1 MVMDRN
7 DEGAL
12 RAPKLSRRNLIKTS
26 AIAGAGAIAGSR
38 FANTKA
44 APGAGS
50 GVRRYAR
57 QGGGEITFAA
67 QTSDIQAIQSLLD
80 EYSQTN
86 NVKITTVPNPY
97 ADLYAKLNINLTQAT
112 GAYDVVSLDDPW
124 MPLFA
129 GGEFLANLS
138 EMLDKKGVK
147 VDEDFVPQLLAL
159 GEYPAGSG
167 LRGIPW
173 VGNVQVF
180 AWRTDVLEEMGK
192 EVPKTWDDVL
202 TLATAITEAKKGE
215 DLYGIGLRGVAGNP
229 AATSFLP
236 VLRGFG
242 KDLLDP
248 ETSEPQLETPEAMA
262 AIDLHLKL
270 KDQTPPGVENVGHP
284 ENGMNLYTGH
294 IAMSGDIWPDQLLQA
309 FDPKVSK
316 VVGKIE
322 VGAEPA
328 QSGVKPADMTGN
340 WLLGI
345 PEGAKNADAALDFI
359 LWITDAAQQK
369 RLLME
374 NSFPPP
380 TRTSVLED
388 KEAIA
393 KFPFLP
399 GLQNAAK
406 QALPRPRTP
415 FYSSLEEIYGRWVS
429 EAIAGQTSGEDA
441 MKNANK
447 EMRDLLVREGVLN

>member
-1 MVMDRN
+1 MMDKN
-7 DEGAL
+7 DKESL
-12 RAPKLSRRNLIKTS
+12 QTSKLSRRNLVKAT
-26 AIAGAGAIAGSR
+26 AVAGAGAVAGGKS
-38 FANTKA
+38 FLAKA
-44 APGAGS
+44 APGASS
-50 GVRRYAR
+50 GLRRYSR

-67 QTSDIQAIQSLLD
+67 QKDDIDKIQPLLD
-80 EYSQTN
+80 EYSQKN
-86 NVKITTVPNPY
+86 NVKITTAPNIYP
-97 ADLYAKLNINLTQAT
+97 DLYAKLNINLTQAT
-112 GAYDVVSLDDPW
+112 GAYDVVSMDDPW

-129 GGEFLANLS
+129 GGEFLANLG

-147 VDEDFVPQLLAL
+147 ADDDFLPQLLAL
-159 GEYPAGSG
+159 GEFPLGSG

-202 TLATAITEAKKGE
+202 SLATAVTDAKSGE
-215 DLYGIGLRGVAGNP
+215 DLYGIGLRGKAGNP

-248 ETSEPQLETPEAMA
+248 VSSEPQLETPEAMA

-270 KDQTPPGVENVGHP
+270 RDQTPPGVENVGHP
-284 ENGMNLYTGH
+284 ENGINLYTGK

-309 FDPKVSK
+309 FDPKLSK

-328 QSGVKPADMTGN
+328 QSGVTPADMTGN
-340 WLLGI
+340 WLFGI
-345 PEGAKNADAALDFI
+345 PEGSKNSDAALDFI
-359 LWITDAAQQK
+359 LWITAAEQQK
-369 RLLME
+369 RLLIDQ
-374 NSFPPP
+374 NIPA
-380 TRTSVLED
+380 TRLSVLQD
-388 KEAIA
+388 PEAVA

-399 GLQNAAK
+399 GLLLAAK

-415 FYSSLEEIYGRWVS
+415 FYSALEEIYGRWVAQ
-429 EAIAGQTSGEDA
+429 AIAGQTSGEDA

-447 EMRDLLVREGVLN
+447 EMRELLVREDVLS

>member
-7 DEGAL
+7 DDEAL
-12 RAPKLSRRNLIKTS
+12 RTSKLSRRNLIKTS
-26 AIAGAGAIAGSR
+26 AALGAGAIAGSK
-38 FANTKA
+38 FVSAKA
-44 APGAGS
+44 SPGS
-50 GVRRYAR
+50 GSGAPRYSR

-67 QTSDIQAIQSLLD
+67 QTTDIQQVQPLLD
-80 EYSQTN
+80 EYSQKN

-112 GAYDVVSLDDPW
+112 GAYDVVSMDDPW

-129 GGEFLANLS
+129 GGEFLANIG
-138 EMLDKKGVK
+138 EMLDKKGVTA
-147 VDEDFVPQLLAL
+147 DTDFLPQLLAL
-159 GEYPAGSG
+159 GEFPLGSG

-180 AWRTDVLEEMGK
+180 AWRTDVLDELGK

-202 TLATAITEAKKGE
+202 TVATAVTEAKKSE
-215 DLYGIGLRGVAGNP
+215 ELYGIGIRGQAGNP

-248 ETSEPQLETPEAMA
+248 ETSEPQLETPEAMS

-270 KDQTPPGVENVGHP
+270 RDQTPPGVENVGHP
-284 ENGMNLYTGH
+284 ENGINLYTGH

-328 QSGVKPADMTGN
+328 QANIKPADMTGN

-359 LWITDAAQQK
+359 LWFTAAEQQK
-369 RLLME
+369 RLLMD
-374 NSFPPP
+374 NSIPA
-380 TRTSVLED
+380 TRLSVMQD
-388 KEAIA
+388 PEAVD

-399 GLQNAAK
+399 GLLNAAK

-415 FYSSLEEIYGRWVS
+415 YYSALEEIYGRWVS

>member
-7 DEGAL
+7 DKDAL
-12 RAPKLSRRNLIKTS
+12 RTSKLSRRNLIKTS
-26 AIAGAGAIAGSR
+26 AVAGAGAIAGSR
-38 FANTKA
+38 FGNAKA
-44 APGAGS
+44 APGAGT
-50 GVRRYAR
+50 GVRRYSN
-57 QGGGEITFAA
+57 QGGGEINFAA
-67 QTSDIQAIQSLLD
+67 QTTDIQQVQPLLD
-80 EYSQTN
+80 EYSQKN

-112 GAYDVVSLDDPW
+112 GAYDVVSMDDPW

-129 GGEFLANLS
+129 GGEFLANIS
-138 EMLDKKGVK
+138 EMMDKKGVK
-147 VDEDFVPQLLAL
+147 ADTDFLPQLLAL
-159 GEYPAGSG
+159 GEFPAGSG
-167 LRGIPW
+167 LRGLPW

-180 AWRTDVLEEMGK
+180 AWRTDVLQELGMK
-192 EVPKTWDDVL
+192 VPKTWDEVL
-202 TLATAITEAKKGE
+202 TVATAVTDAKKSEG
-215 DLYGIGLRGVAGNP
+215 LYGIGLRGQAGNP

-248 ETSEPQLETPEAMA
+248 KTSEPQLETPEAMS

-270 KDQTPPGVENVGHP
+270 RDQTPPGVENVGHP
-284 ENGMNLYTGH
+284 ENGINLYSGH

-359 LWITDAAQQK
+359 LWFTAAEQQ
-369 RLLME
+369 
-374 NSFPPP
+374 
-380 TRTSVLED
+380 
-388 KEAIA
+388 
-393 KFPFLP
+393 
-399 GLQNAAK
+399 
-406 QALPRPRTP
+406 
-415 FYSSLEEIYGRWVS
+415 
-429 EAIAGQTSGEDA
+429 
-441 MKNANK
+441 
-447 EMRDLLVREGVLN
+447 